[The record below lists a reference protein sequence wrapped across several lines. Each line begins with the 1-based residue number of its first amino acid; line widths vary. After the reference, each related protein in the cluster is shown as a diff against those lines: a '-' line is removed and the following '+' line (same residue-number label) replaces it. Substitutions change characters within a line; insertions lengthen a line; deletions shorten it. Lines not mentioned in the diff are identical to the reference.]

1 MSESSAAGVTI
12 TGEDNIKRYYRV
24 VSLTGLALEV
34 KTGMQM
40 SRHGSALQACQ
51 LHGLL
56 EGRTTKNAGLKKA
69 VKKMKELYPDWE
81 VPKSVQMALDSIKK

>member
-1 MSESSAAGVTI
+1 MSVIEGK
-12 TGEDNIKRYYRV
+12 DNITRYYRTAA
-24 VSLTGLALEV
+24 LTGLALEV
-34 KTGMQM
+34 KTGLKM

-69 VKKMKELYPDWE
+69 VKKMQELYPDWE
-81 VPKSVQMALDSIKK
+81 VPRSIQVALDSIKK